1 MTKLFRDLGGSI
13 ATPQSD
19 SRQFVEEARKQGFS
33 MTPQDFFRF
42 AEMAKGRDMGEV
54 VRDLR
59 ESGDIDE
66 NTFQDLKQ
74 KAFGFINLIK
84 MVSGR

>member
-1 MTKLFRDLGGSI
+1 MTKLFQDLVGNLQQPASN
-13 ATPQSD
+13 

-54 VRDLR
+54 VRELR
-59 ESGDIDE
+59 ESGDIDDG
-66 NTFQDLKQ
+66 TFQNLKQ
-74 KAFGFINLIK
+74 KASGFINLIK